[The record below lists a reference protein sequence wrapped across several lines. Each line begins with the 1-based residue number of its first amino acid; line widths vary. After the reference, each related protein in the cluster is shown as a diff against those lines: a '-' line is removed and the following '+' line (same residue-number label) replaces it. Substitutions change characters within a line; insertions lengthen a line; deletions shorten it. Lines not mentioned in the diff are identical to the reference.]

1 MLSSELKAY
10 EFTIQRL
17 VRNMLKNNRGRILG
31 TYKDD
36 DGSEYTVKL
45 IIEKK

>member
-1 MLSSELKAY
+1 MLKSDLKAY
-10 EFTIQRL
+10 EFTIYRL
-17 VRNMLKNNRGRILG
+17 VRDMVKNNRGRILG

-36 DGSEYTVKL
+36 DGQEYTVKL